1 MPTNELSNFVKPYI
15 MVSKQELTEADLIKR
30 ELEASKE
37 IIDKLTRIIEHI
49 MTKQTYENF
58 ATCADAVRKEN
69 TALKKRIAEIKQL
82 MENDLVVVTRKKD
95 FQIKELQSKLEQTVS
110 EKEKLIIETKCM
122 VNKLEKRCEDY
133 EKKEQCVKQY
143 VTDVESKLFQSNNT
157 VNRLT
162 KDVVSKQEVINKQ
175 QKELETANIELRHYR
190 FKDEVN
196 QLLSDVATGLDSE
209 IKSLMEEYG
218 VETSDFS
225 VKFVVEEEYEDE

>member
-1 MPTNELSNFVKPYI
+1 M
-15 MVSKQELTEADLIKR
+15 SKQT
-30 ELEASKE
+30 
-37 IIDKLTRIIEHI
+37 DK
-49 MTKQTYENF
+49 NF

-110 EKEKLIIETKCM
+110 EKEELDSDAKYVITTLQ
-122 VNKLEKRCEDY
+122 KRCEDY

-196 QLLSDVATGLDSE
+196 QLLSDVVSGVDAE
-209 IKSLMEEYG
+209 IMNLMEEYG
-218 VETSDFS
+218 IEDSGIS
-225 VKFVVEEEYEDE
+225 VKFVVEAADEDE